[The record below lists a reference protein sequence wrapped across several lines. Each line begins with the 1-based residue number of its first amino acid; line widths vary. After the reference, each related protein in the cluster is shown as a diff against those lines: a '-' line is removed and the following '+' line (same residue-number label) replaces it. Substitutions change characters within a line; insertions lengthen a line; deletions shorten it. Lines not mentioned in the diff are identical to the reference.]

1 MWPSKTRPATF
12 FVVDSR
18 RTAAWTSS
26 NAFGRTHRNLSLRQK
41 PQGARSEHVQ
51 DFQRLK
57 WQRNAKKVF
66 GQNTEVATDSWW
78 KVKTPFWDIL
88 RPTHSLLV
96 LFLRDFTSKIHPVQ
110 TSYPIH
116 YCILAILA
124 RWGPPAA
131 LPHAPQAKVP
141 LRRVHFCPTESLSKC
156 DSMWFELQSTKCMSS
171 VGKLCA
177 NPQIPF
183 FCCAGSESTRW
194 TS

>member
-12 FVVDSR
+12 LLSILGER
-18 RTAAWTSS
+18 QPGLLPTLLGGPTAISHCA
-26 NAFGRTHRNLSLRQK
+26 RSLRGLDQSMCSIFK
-41 PQGARSEHVQ
+41 DWNDRTR
-51 DFQRLK
+51 RLQPIHGEK
-57 WQRNAKKVF
+57 WKHHF
-66 GQNTEVATDSWW
+66 EI
-78 KVKTPFWDIL
+78 FWDPLIL
-88 RPTHSLLV
+88 FWSY
-96 LFLRDFTSKIHPVQ
+96 FFRDFTSKIHPVQ

-156 DSMWFELQSTKCMSS
+156 DSMWFELQSMKW
-171 VGKLCA
+171 KLCA

>member
-1 MWPSKTRPATF
+1 MAEQNTSCHI

-41 PQGARSEHVQ
+41 PQGARSACRIFKDWNDKEMQ
-51 DFQRLK
+51 
-57 WQRNAKKVF
+57 KKCLDR
-66 GQNTEVATDSWW
+66 T
-78 KVKTPFWDIL
+78 KTPFWDIL

-96 LFLRDFTSKIHPVQ
+96 LFFRDFTSKIHPVQ
-110 TSYPIH
+110 TSYPNPIH
-116 YCILAILA
+116 HCILAILA